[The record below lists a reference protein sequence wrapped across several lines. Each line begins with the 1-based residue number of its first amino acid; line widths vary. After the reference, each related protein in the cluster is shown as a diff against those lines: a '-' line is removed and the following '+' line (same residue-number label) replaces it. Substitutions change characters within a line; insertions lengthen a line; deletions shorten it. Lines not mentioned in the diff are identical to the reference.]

1 MKTILTYGEFIN
13 ENLNEAKKEKFILYT
28 NPNNSTNAAYVAIG
42 AADVR
47 RVLSSAKTYS
57 DSYRILY
64 QGSGTQDDLIK
75 AKQMF
80 SNYRFGNESIDESR
94 LNESLGDPIRDIHFE
109 TDPNRQEK
117 LKIAY
122 GKSTGAV
129 GNTAK
134 IDDADYMLKKFR
146 KEIGFGDGS
155 YTGVFLP
162 YSYDAIHS
170 KLGNGPHA
178 KAKRPSIRWNE
189 REYAKWVRDNA
200 SMGGAQHSFDMA
212 QNAKHE
218 PGLIDYVKKNNP
230 GEDPLEVIQWAI
242 QAYA

>member
-1 MKTILTYGEFIN
+1 
-13 ENLNEAKKEKFILYT
+13 
-28 NPNNSTNAAYVAIG
+28 
-42 AADVR
+42 
-47 RVLSSAKTYS
+47 
-57 DSYRILY
+57 
-64 QGSGTQDDLIK
+64 
-75 AKQMF
+75 MF
-80 SNYRFGNESIDESR
+80 SNYRFGNESIKEGFMSDLDIIGQESKTVKDFIKKAIQEYPSLRGGEAWLEELWTSLKSIDESS
-94 LNESLGDPIRDIHFE
+94 LNEASGDPIRDIHFE

-122 GKSTGAV
+122 GKSTGAA
-129 GNTAK
+129 GNTAA

-178 KAKRPSIRWNE
+178 KAKKPSIRWNE